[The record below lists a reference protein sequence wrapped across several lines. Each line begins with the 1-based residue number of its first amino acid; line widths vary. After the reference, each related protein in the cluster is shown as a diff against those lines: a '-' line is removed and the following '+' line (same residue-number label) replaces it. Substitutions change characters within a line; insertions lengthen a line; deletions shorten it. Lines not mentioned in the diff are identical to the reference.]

1 MRHPLRNVRPWS
13 LVLLGAALAV
23 GCSESVTQR
32 DVDAAKKKADEQ
44 HHEAVVAR
52 AQSPDDPSKI
62 MRKDEQANDADRKL
76 RETEAKAAATSARDA
91 FVSQVDGRV
100 AAADRRIDELQKAAS
115 NQEGAL
121 KDDTNKKID
130 DLKARRDR
138 VKDALSTLKS
148 AELLQ
153 WQQHRAEVQR
163 RVDEMN
169 SVMI

>member
-1 MRHPLRNVRPWS
+1 MRHVLRNVRPWS
-13 LVLLGAALAV
+13 VAVLGAMLFM

-32 DVDAAKKKADEQ
+32 DVDAAKKKADEE
-44 HHEAVVAR
+44 HREAVVAR
-52 AQSPDDPSKI
+52 AQSPDDPAKI
-62 MRKDEQANDADRKL
+62 MRKEEDASDADRKL

-91 FVSQVDGRV
+91 FVTQVDARV

-115 NQEGAL
+115 NQDGAL
-121 KDDTNKKID
+121 KDETNKKVD

-138 VKDALSTLKS
+138 VKDELSKLKS

-153 WQQHRAEVQR
+153 WEQHRAEVQR

-169 SVMI
+169 SFML